1 MLKPGIA
8 LSVVFLLTFV
18 SLLEPQTTARQRH
31 TGRASTQQIGKEVED
46 LERQLRI
53 AYLKSDAGWLEE
65 HLSEAYTEVDAQGN
79 VISRAQLLQAFKTSD
94 VAYDTMNLSE
104 GSAKIFNADTVL
116 LTQKE
121 ELAGGLHGQNFSGKY
136 RCTRVWVKE
145 NGFWQLASS
154 QLTPIP
160 G

>member
-1 MLKPGIA
+1 
-8 LSVVFLLTFV
+8 
-18 SLLEPQTTARQRH
+18 
-31 TGRASTQQIGKEVED
+31 
-46 LERQLRI
+46 
-53 AYLKSDAGWLEE
+53 
-65 HLSEAYTEVDAQGN
+65 
-79 VISRAQLLQAFKTSD
+79 
-94 VAYDTMNLSE
+94 
-104 GSAKIFNADTVL
+104 VL

>member
-1 MLKPGIA
+1 MKLGTA
-8 LSVVFLLTFV
+8 VLVVFFMTFV
-18 SLLEPQTTARQRH
+18 PALNPQTSRPRH
-31 TGRASTQQIGKEVED
+31 NAHPSTQQIGKEIED

-53 AYLKSDAGWLEE
+53 AYLKGDAGWLEE
-65 HLSEAYTEVDAQGN
+65 HLSDAYSEIDAKGN
-79 VISRAQLLQAFKTSD
+79 VITRAQLIQAFKTSD

-104 GSAKIFNADTVL
+104 GSAKIFNANTVL

-136 RCTRVWVKE
+136 RCTRIWVKE
-145 NGFWQLASS
+145 NGFWQLAGS